1 MAICFLINN
10 VEARSNHV
18 AARFAQLRNA
28 HLVLCH
34 DLDALPIRR
43 SRRSMIAISASRLRE
58 LSGRHKSH
66 LANLVGEGATLY
78 VRGVA
83 RGCATLD
90 LKPFASLELAIAAE
104 HRAVGYCFTESR
116 MLPSVLTGEK
126 MVGESLDAPGVER
139 RFNAVTEELLTVRHL
154 DGVERVAIFS
164 LRYGRGCVIY
174 DLAPED
180 EAGADVPLV
189 EQLANREVRHRNV
202 GALIAVN
209 RLVGMEPT
217 QLPPFNL
224 TIDDRPASFDHFN
237 AAPLS
242 ALLRHIDYLC
252 PGAHTDFAWT
262 PSHTRP
268 CRGYLKT
275 MRDFSTGFV
284 WHGLSR
290 HVNHRV
296 ISNPAAEL
304 MEGRRWVRR
313 IEQRFGIRFQP
324 IMIFPFEVSAP
335 KQFPL
340 LAQAGFLASVE
351 APQAEFLASDGR
363 LTNPCADPHL
373 PSPCADPHLP
383 RYFGD
388 SLPAHVDVT
397 SDLTILY
404 RYAASSLTRE
414 RMLAMA
420 ALGLPII
427 AAAHPKNV
435 GLKRF
440 SRFRDR
446 GGDFSHFDE
455 ILKFASSKG
464 LRSLS
469 LEHIAIEVRNQQRA
483 NDPLTHVMQAADGP

>member
-18 AARFAQLRNA
+18 AARFAQLRDA
-28 HLVLCH
+28 HLVLCN

-43 SRRSMIAISASRLRE
+43 SQRSMIAISASRLRE

-104 HRAVGYCFTESR
+104 HRAVGYRFTESR
-116 MLPSVLTGEK
+116 MLPLVLTGEK
-126 MVGESLDAPGVER
+126 MVGESLDALGVER

-174 DLAPED
+174 DLAPEE
-180 EAGADVPLV
+180 EAGADVPLL
-189 EQLANREVRHRNV
+189 ELLANREVRHRNV

-237 AAPLS
+237 AVPLS

-275 MRDFSTGFV
+275 MRDFSAGFV

-296 ISNPAAEL
+296 ILNPAAEL
-304 MEGRRWVRR
+304 MEGRRRVRR

-324 IMIFPFEVSAP
+324 IMIFPFELSAP

-351 APQAEFLASDGR
+351 APQAEFLAGK
-363 LTNPCADPHL
+363 LTN
-373 PSPCADPHLP
+373 PCADPHLP

-388 SLPAHVDVT
+388 SLSAHIDVT

>member
-1 MAICFLINN
+1 MASCFLIDN
-10 VEARSNHV
+10 VEASAGHV
-18 AARFAQLRNA
+18 AARFAQLRGA
-28 HLVLCH
+28 HLVRCN
-34 DLDALPIRR
+34 DLDALPVRR
-43 SRRSMIAISASRLRE
+43 SQRSMIAISASRRQG
-58 LSGRHKSH
+58 LSDRHKSH

-90 LKPFASLELAIAAE
+90 LKPFASVELAIAAE
-104 HRAVGYCFTESR
+104 HRAVGYRFTESR
-116 MLPSVLTGEK
+116 MLPSVLTGEE
-126 MVGESLDAPGVER
+126 MVGDPFDAPGVER
-139 RFNAVTEELLTVRHL
+139 RFNAVTEEVLIVRHL
-154 DGVERVAIFS
+154 DGVERAAIFA

-174 DLAPED
+174 DLTPED
-180 EAGADVPLV
+180 EAGANVPLV
-189 EQLANREVRHRNV
+189 AQLANREVRHLNV

-242 ALLRHIDYLC
+242 ALLRHIDHLC

-262 PSHTRP
+262 PSHTSP

-275 MRDFSTGFV
+275 MKEFSTGFV

-296 ISNPAAEL
+296 ISNPADEL
-304 MEGRRWVRR
+304 MGGKRWIRR
-313 IEQRFGIRFQP
+313 IERRFGIRFQP
-324 IMIFPFEVSAP
+324 IMIFPFEISAP

-351 APQAEFLASDGR
+351 APQAEFLASDGK
-363 LTNPCADPHL
+363 LTNPCD
-373 PSPCADPHLP
+373 DPHLP
-383 RYFGD
+383 RYLGD
-388 SLPAHVDVT
+388 SLPAHVDET
-397 SDLTILY
+397 SDLTVLY

-427 AAAHPKNV
+427 AGAHPKNV

-440 SRFRDR
+440 SCFRGH

-469 LEHIAIEVRNQQRA
+469 LEDIAIEVRNQQRA
-483 NDPLTHVMQAADGP
+483 NDPLTHVQAAHGPLSAMPQR

>member
-1 MAICFLINN
+1 
-10 VEARSNHV
+10 
-18 AARFAQLRNA
+18 
-28 HLVLCH
+28 
-34 DLDALPIRR
+34 
-43 SRRSMIAISASRLRE
+43 
-58 LSGRHKSH
+58 
-66 LANLVGEGATLY
+66 
-78 VRGVA
+78 
-83 RGCATLD
+83 
-90 LKPFASLELAIAAE
+90 
-104 HRAVGYCFTESR
+104 
-116 MLPSVLTGEK
+116 MLPLVLTGEK

-189 EQLANREVRHRNV
+189 ELLANREVRHRNV

-296 ISNPAAEL
+296 ILNPAAEL
-304 MEGRRWVRR
+304 MEGRRRVRR

-324 IMIFPFEVSAP
+324 IMIFPFELSAP

-351 APQAEFLASDGR
+351 APQAEFLAGK
-363 LTNPCADPHL
+363 LTN
-373 PSPCADPHLP
+373 PCADPHLP

-388 SLPAHVDVT
+388 SLPAHIDVT

>member
-1 MAICFLINN
+1 
-10 VEARSNHV
+10 
-18 AARFAQLRNA
+18 
-28 HLVLCH
+28 
-34 DLDALPIRR
+34 
-43 SRRSMIAISASRLRE
+43 
-58 LSGRHKSH
+58 
-66 LANLVGEGATLY
+66 
-78 VRGVA
+78 
-83 RGCATLD
+83 
-90 LKPFASLELAIAAE
+90 
-104 HRAVGYCFTESR
+104 
-116 MLPSVLTGEK
+116 
-126 MVGESLDAPGVER
+126 
-139 RFNAVTEELLTVRHL
+139 
-154 DGVERVAIFS
+154 
-164 LRYGRGCVIY
+164 
-174 DLAPED
+174 
-180 EAGADVPLV
+180 
-189 EQLANREVRHRNV
+189 
-202 GALIAVN
+202 
-209 RLVGMEPT
+209 
-217 QLPPFNL
+217 
-224 TIDDRPASFDHFN
+224 
-237 AAPLS
+237 
-242 ALLRHIDYLC
+242 
-252 PGAHTDFAWT
+252 
-262 PSHTRP
+262 
-268 CRGYLKT
+268 
-275 MRDFSTGFV
+275 
-284 WHGLSR
+284 
-290 HVNHRV
+290 
-296 ISNPAAEL
+296 
-304 MEGRRWVRR
+304 
-313 IEQRFGIRFQP
+313 
-324 IMIFPFEVSAP
+324 MIFPFEVSAP

-351 APQAEFLASDGR
+351 APQAEFLASDGK

-383 RYFGD
+383 RYLGD

>member
-18 AARFAQLRNA
+18 AARFAQLRDA
-28 HLVLCH
+28 HLVLCN

-43 SRRSMIAISASRLRE
+43 SQRSMIAISASRLRE

-104 HRAVGYCFTESR
+104 HRAVGYRFTESR
-116 MLPSVLTGEK
+116 MLPLVLTGEK
-126 MVGESLDAPGVER
+126 MVGESLDALGVER

-174 DLAPED
+174 DLAPEE
-180 EAGADVPLV
+180 EAGADVPLL
-189 EQLANREVRHRNV
+189 ELLANREVRHRNV

-275 MRDFSTGFV
+275 MRDFSAGFV

-296 ISNPAAEL
+296 ILNPAAEL
-304 MEGRRWVRR
+304 MEGRRRVRR

-324 IMIFPFEVSAP
+324 IMIFPFELSAP

-351 APQAEFLASDGR
+351 APQAEFLAGK
-363 LTNPCADPHL
+363 LTN
-373 PSPCADPHLP
+373 PCADPHLP

-388 SLPAHVDVT
+388 SLSAHIDVT

-404 RYAASSLTRE
+404 RYPASSLTRE

-483 NDPLTHVMQAADGP
+483 NDPLTYVMQAADGP